1 MKKEVNSPKRFNIPH
16 VYYVPDNRASKC
28 MTMQNLCLSQ
38 GLWTA
43 CPYSSFCPRQSYA
56 CSFLTLSSHT
66 RSSMSL
72 PEAFALPKSLY
83 VPLPSFLC
91 FTVLSTS
98 EITLF
103 SDDLFIL
110 PVFFNADSPL
120 KQCLAPSCCS
130 IIVKLGDKSQPVA
143 ERPKERESPLLSA
156 LPGSLTHPSPPQSSS
171 SSAQ

>member
-66 RSSMSL
+66 RSSISL
-72 PEAFALPKSLY
+72 PLSFPLSLSLLFVLFFKFLLKSKNLNIFKTIS
-83 VPLPSFLC
+83 L
-91 FTVLSTS
+91 
-98 EITLF
+98 LF
-103 SDDLFIL
+103 SYKVSYSISIL
-110 PVFFNADSPL
+110 YEDMYSWFFL
-120 KQCLAPSCCS
+120 KSM
-130 IIVKLGDKSQPVA
+130 
-143 ERPKERESPLLSA
+143 
-156 LPGSLTHPSPPQSSS
+156 
-171 SSAQ
+171 